1 MSYKTYLK
9 TLSAACLFSLYLA
22 GSSACAAPE
31 SLKLNPGEIL
41 SQELLATINAADCFS
56 VSEIPDDI
64 WQFMQNKTYR
74 ENPHIQREDLRYLK
88 VLHVD
93 FNNVTRVGELI
104 CNKAIAG
111 TLKEI
116 FLELYQNG
124 YQIDKIIL
132 PDYYDADDEKQMR
145 DNNTSAFC
153 YREINGT
160 SVLSKH
166 ALGLAVDLNTFYNPF
181 CKIKNDGKLFVQPET
196 AADYCIRTK
205 PFSHKIDKNDL
216 AYKLFLK
223 HGFEWGGDW
232 KTRQDYQHFEIDPK
246 HLK

>member
-1 MSYKTYLK
+1 MSYKNYLK
-9 TLSAACLFSLYLA
+9 NLSAACILSLCLA
-22 GSSACAAPE
+22 GSNAIAADDFA
-31 SLKLNPGEIL
+31 KLGAGDIL
-41 SQELLATINAADCFS
+41 TAETIAKINAADCFR

-64 WQFMQNKTYR
+64 WYFMQNKTYKK
-74 ENPHIQREDLRYLK
+74 NPHIQREDLRYLK

-93 FNNVTRVGELI
+93 FNNVTKVGELI

-111 TLKEI
+111 TLKDI
-116 FLELYQNG
+116 FLELYKNG

-153 YREINGT
+153 YREVKGT
-160 SVLSKH
+160 SVISKH
-166 ALGLAVDLNTFYNPF
+166 AQGLAVDINTFYNPY
-181 CKIKNDGKLFVQPET
+181 CKLRKDGTLYVQPAT
-196 AADYCIRTK
+196 AADYCSRTQVY
-205 PFSHKIDKNDL
+205 SHMIDKTDL

-232 KTRQDYQHFEIDPK
+232 KSLKDYQHFEIDPK
-246 HLK
+246 NLK